1 MKPFAEQAL
10 SSFCVLYSEIMAEQ
24 GVKDAPSREDMHVLM
39 SDKLFANGS
48 YDAVSEERSF
58 KHVSPLTSPRQ
69 QQPPSTVSFKLTS
82 KMIKDSPL
90 TITLEGEDTGNVRL
104 DFPYL
109 PGVDYSNSCQA
120 ITRCGG
126 LFAPCLTRKSK
137 GSDFC
142 KGCNKVGKDG
152 KTAIQKYGTVSQR
165 MSTSIL
171 CYADCKGNKEIS
183 FGTYLSKRNIE
194 RSVAEKLIKDTYGD
208 NVVLPE
214 EYWTECKAKSSR
226 KIKSTPSTSSDDE
239 ASVVPAEI
247 ANAVEDTAGA
257 VPNHSAGGEP
267 VQADVNEVAAL
278 AEETSVS
285 DEEVFASSI
294 AETAKTIVIATG
306 AAMLPTAALAAE
318 VLMTPEATDTEP
330 EAKKKKKAGRPAGS
344 KTKKSNSESPP
355 KEKKQRGRPKKS
367 VQEVVDDHAESE
379 PAVQTSTPQET
390 MEHSSNSAE
399 ESSGV
404 KEESSNEF
412 RMIVWEGKKYS
423 IDEDN
428 IMYIIE
434 DDEPHMWGSWDP
446 VTGTGTKT
454 DIDSDSES
462 DSDEEE

>member
-1 MKPFAEQAL
+1 MFMKPFAEQAL

-69 QQPPSTVSFKLTS
+69 QQVLPSAGSFKLTS
-82 KMIKDSPL
+82 KIIKDSPL
-90 TITLEGEDTGNVRL
+90 TIPLEGEDTGNVRL

-152 KTAIQKYGTVSQR
+152 KTAIEKYGTVSQR

-171 CYADCKGNKEIS
+171 CYADTKGNKEIS
-183 FGTYLSKRNIE
+183 FGTYLSKRNIQ

-226 KIKSTPSTSSDDE
+226 KIKPTPSTSSDDE
-239 ASVVPAEI
+239 ASVVPE
-247 ANAVEDTAGA
+247 ETAA
-257 VPNHSAGGEP
+257 PVPNNSAGGEP
-267 VQADVNEVAAL
+267 VEADVNEGPPL
-278 AEETSVS
+278 AEDTSVS
-285 DEEVFASSI
+285 DEEVSVSSI
-294 AETAKTIVIATG
+294 AKTAKTIVIATG
-306 AAMLPTAALAAE
+306 AEMLPTAALAAE
-318 VLMTPEATDTEP
+318 VLMTPEVQDTQET
-330 EAKKKKKAGRPAGS
+330 KKKKAGRPAGS
-344 KTKKSNSESPP
+344 KTKRSNSESPP
-355 KEKKQRGRPKKS
+355 KEKKPRGRPKKS

-379 PAVQTSTPQET
+379 PAVQMTTPEET
-390 MEHSSNSAE
+390 MQHSSNSAE
-399 ESSGV
+399 EHSV
-404 KEESSNEF
+404 AKEEPSDEF
-412 RMIVWEGKKYS
+412 KMIVWEGQEYS

-434 DDEPHMWGSWDP
+434 DGEPHMWGSWDP
-446 VTGTGTKT
+446 ATGTGTKT
-454 DIDSDSES
+454 GIDSDSDSES
-462 DSDEEE
+462 DDE